1 MIETDVCIIGA
12 GAAGLMAACTAA
24 AGGKNVVVAESN
36 SAAGRKLLLTGG
48 GRCNLTHTHTGA
60 HTNSIDEF
68 IREYKPFD
76 KFVRHCIHTFPP
88 QKLRDFFAQRGLE
101 TIAEQNGCVF
111 PKTNRSSDVCR
122 ILTEEFK
129 KKTNVKFFYG
139 TKINSIKKT
148 DNFFTIESDKFTI
161 SAKSLILATGG
172 VSWPQTG
179 SDGSG
184 YKFAKSLGHKIIAPK
199 ACLVPLITTDFSHRK
214 HRDEPPKNSLAGVG
228 VQNILISG
236 KIADKK
242 ITSCGAMI
250 FTHTG
255 IGGPAVLDFSRAAC
269 EHLQNL
275 KISLDFLP
283 NISVELLDSELAKL
297 FADNQNKTAGSVL
310 CRFLPKALAERIAED
325 KSGQIDKK
333 TRKALVGK
341 LKSFPLT
348 IIGPEPIEKATITRG
363 GVDTSEIDSKTM
375 ESKICR
381 GLFFGGE
388 IINVDAPCGGYNL
401 QFAFSSGFLAGTQ
414 LFTHK
419 RVTKK

>member
-48 GRCNLTHTHTGA
+48 GRCNLTHIHFGD
-60 HTNSIDEF
+60 IDEF

-88 QKLRDFFAQRGLE
+88 EKLRLFFAQRGLE

-111 PKTNRSSDVCR
+111 PKTNRSSDICR
-122 ILTEEFK
+122 TLTEEIK
-129 KKTNVKFFYG
+129 RPNVKIFYG
-139 TKINSIKKT
+139 TKINSVTKI
-148 DNFFTIESDKFTI
+148 DDFFTIESDKFTI
-161 SAKSLILATGG
+161 SAKSLLIATGG

-184 YKFAKSLGHKIIAPK
+184 YEFAKSLGHKFITPK
-199 ACLVPLITTDFSHRK
+199 ACLVPLISKDNFK
-214 HRDEPPKNSLAGVG
+214 SLAGVS
-228 VQNILISG
+228 VQNVLISG
-236 KIADKK
+236 KISGKK

-255 IGGPAVLDFSRAAC
+255 IGGPAVLNFSRMAC

-275 KISLDFLP
+275 KISIDFLP
-283 NISVELLDSELAKL
+283 NISVEHLNLELTKL
-297 FADNQNKTAGSVL
+297 FIQNQNKTAAVSL
-310 CRFLPKALAERIAED
+310 YRFLPKALAERIMEN
-325 KSGQIDKK
+325 KSSQIQIDKK
-333 TRKALVGK
+333 TRKDIVGK

-348 IIGPEPIEKATITRG
+348 IAGTEVIEKATITRG
-363 GVDTSEIDSKTM
+363 GIDTAEIDSKTM

-381 GLFFGGE
+381 GLFFAGE
-388 IINVDAPCGGYNL
+388 IMNVDAPCGGYNL
-401 QFAFSSGFLAGTQ
+401 QFAFSSGFLAGM
-414 LFTHK
+414 K
-419 RVTKK
+419 I

>member
-1 MIETDVCIIGA
+1 MIETDICIIGA

-24 AGGKNVVVAESN
+24 ANGKNVIVAESN

-48 GRCNLTHTHTGA
+48 GRCNLTHTHSG
-60 HTNSIDEF
+60 SIDEF
-68 IREYKPFD
+68 IREYKPFN

-88 QKLRDFFAQRGLE
+88 EKLRDFFAKRGLE

-148 DNFFTIESDKFTI
+148 DNLFTIESDKFTI
-161 SAKSLILATGG
+161 SAKSLIIAAGG

-184 YKFAKSLGHKIIAPK
+184 YDFAKSLGHKIIAPK
-199 ACLVPLITTDFSHRK
+199 ACLMPLTTK
-214 HRDEPPKNSLAGVG
+214 ENLKSLAGIS
-228 VQNILISG
+228 VQNVSISG
-236 KIADKK
+236 KIANKK
-242 ITSCGAMI
+242 IISRGAMI

-255 IGGPAVLDFSRAAC
+255 VGGPAVLDFSREAC

-275 KISLDFLP
+275 KISIDFLP
-283 NISVELLDSELAKL
+283 GISVEHLDSELTKL
-297 FADNQNKTAGSVL
+297 FAENQNKTTASVL
-310 CRFLPKALAERIAED
+310 YRFLPKAIAEWIAES

-341 LKSFPLT
+341 LKSFSLT
-348 IIGPEPIEKATITRG
+348 ITGSEPIEKATITRG
-363 GVDTSEIDSKTM
+363 GVDTDEIDSKTM
-375 ESKICR
+375 ESKICK
-381 GLFFGGE
+381 GLFFAGE

-401 QFAFSSGFLAGTQ
+401 QFAFSSGFLAGI
-414 LFTHK
+414 K
-419 RVTKK
+419 I

>member
-24 AGGKNVVVAESN
+24 ASGKNVVVVESN

-48 GRCNLTHTHTGA
+48 GRCNLTHTHSGG
-60 HTNSIDEF
+60 IDEF

-88 QKLRDFFAQRGLE
+88 EKLRNFFAQRCLE

-122 ILTEEFK
+122 VLTEEIK
-129 KKTNVKFFYG
+129 KPNVKIFYG
-139 TKINSIKKT
+139 TKINSITKI
-148 DNFFTIESDKFTI
+148 DIFFTIESDKFTI
-161 SAKSLILATGG
+161 SAKSLIIATGG

-184 YKFAKSLGHKIIAPK
+184 YEFAKSLGHKIIVPQ
-199 ACLVPLITTDFSHRK
+199 ACLVPLLSKENFK
-214 HRDEPPKNSLAGVG
+214 SLAGVS
-228 VQNILISG
+228 VQNVLISS
-236 KIADKK
+236 KIAGKK

-255 IGGPAVLDFSRAAC
+255 IGGPAVLDFSRTVC
-269 EHLQNL
+269 EHLKNL
-275 KISLDFLP
+275 KISIDFLP
-283 NISVELLDSELAKL
+283 DISVEPLDLELAKL
-297 FADNQNKTAGSVL
+297 FAENQNKTAASVL
-310 CRFLPKALAERIAED
+310 YRFLPKALAERIAEN
-325 KSGQIDKK
+325 KSSQIDKK
-333 TRKALVGK
+333 TRKDIIGK

-348 IIGPEPIEKATITRG
+348 ITGSEPIEKATITRG
-363 GVDTSEIDSKTM
+363 GVDTAEIDSKTM

-381 GLFFGGE
+381 GLFFAGE

-401 QFAFSSGFLAGTQ
+401 QFAFSSGFLAGM
-414 LFTHK
+414 K
-419 RVTKK
+419 V